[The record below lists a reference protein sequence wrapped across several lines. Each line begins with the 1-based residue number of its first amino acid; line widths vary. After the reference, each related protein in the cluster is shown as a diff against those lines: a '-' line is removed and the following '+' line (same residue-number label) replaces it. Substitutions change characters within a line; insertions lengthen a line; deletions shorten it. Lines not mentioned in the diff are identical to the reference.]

1 MGYNMLENIDIG
13 TVRSEW
19 KNDLSGYR
27 IDYSD
32 LHGFSLYA
40 FLQSP
45 SDEEIERM
53 SKNSDLVIYFEDM
66 KGVGFFTFNFSG
78 TGGSSAFAPSL
89 QLDYPTFNV
98 PSPLNSYPMHINLI
112 DSTSGELKAK
122 RTVSLS
128 SEFSDWLSGWCRE
141 NETLNYSLDSVKTI
155 SREYFD
161 SLKERGED
169 HSFRVAYDSSKSSLL
184 HERNSYE
191 R

>member
-1 MGYNMLENIDIG
+1 MGYNMLENVDIG

-45 SDEEIERM
+45 SEEEIEKM
-53 SKNSDLVIYFEDM
+53 SMNSDLVIYFEDM
-66 KGVGFFTFNFSG
+66 KGVGFFTFNFAGS
-78 TGGSSAFAPSL
+78 GGSSAFAPSL

-98 PSPLNSYPMHINLI
+98 PKPLNSYPMHINLI
-112 DSTSGELKAK
+112 DSSSGELKVK

-128 SEFSDWLSGWCRE
+128 SEFSEWLSKWCRE
-141 NETLNYSLDSVKTI
+141 NETLNHSLDSVKMI
-155 SREYFD
+155 SRDYFD
-161 SLKERGED
+161 RLKTHGED
-169 HSFRVAYDSSKSSLL
+169 HSFKVAYDSSKNCPD
-184 HERNSYE
+184 HVRVSYE